1 MDYKIFRLFFRNGI
15 ALKEVSGESEKVFKK
30 MTAPWEETTLPTIL
44 AKYQLKDIFF
54 FFYQGIYLMQMTL
67 VCSAKHF
74 HKIFAPRR

>member
-1 MDYKIFRLFFRNGI
+1 MDYNIFRLFFRNGI

-54 FFYQGIYLMQMTL
+54 FFLSGY
-67 VCSAKHF
+67 
-74 HKIFAPRR
+74 IFNADDFGLFCEALP